1 MCVCCVWCV
10 YVVWCVCVVC
20 VCGVCGVCG
29 VHVVCVC
36 MCMHVYMWCVHMW
49 CVYVYV
55 CGVCACMC
63 VNACVNAYPL
73 HLLKSNRMLDSTA
86 HYVSNFVSQISP
98 LKESKLRPVLNL
110 NTHFKTV
117 LDNGLSR
124 HGVWEGR
131 ERGLLPPHIYVYS
144 MVIYSVTMVTL
155 TFPSL

>member
-1 MCVCCVWCV
+1 MV
-10 YVVWCVCVVC
+10 CVCVVC
-20 VCGVCGVCG
+20 VWCVWCVWCACGVC
-29 VHVVCVC
+29 
-36 MCMHVYMWCVHMW
+36 MYVYA
-49 CVYVYV
+49 CVYVVCAYV
-55 CGVCACMC
+55 VCICVCVWCVCACMC

-117 LDNGLSR
+117 LDNGFSR